1 MLDALLSQASAVVA
15 AWVVA
20 IAAVAAAV
28 IYWLTFKSVNEQT
41 KISREQLEA
50 SRAQLQASRAQFEER
65 YEPRLKVEV
74 VAYIPAEAAMKD
86 TVGKLKISLTNLGG
100 ATLQELK
107 ATATSRGNEYSLL
120 PTGSSLFVFPGSPL
134 EVLGPFYIPSL
145 ARDWAIETTCT
156 FETGNG
162 KRWKK
167 RDSWQVDLSNE
178 RILERRLLNSQ
189 LTPL

>member
-1 MLDALLSQASAVVA
+1 MVGALLGQASAVVA

-28 IYWLTFKSVNEQT
+28 IYWLTFRSVNEQT

-50 SRAQLQASRAQFEER
+50 SRAQLEAARAQLQDK

-86 TVGKLKISLTNLGG
+86 TVGKLKIALTNLSGT
-100 ATLQELK
+100 TLQEVR
-107 ATATSRGNEYSLL
+107 ATALSRGNEYSLL
-120 PTGSSLFVFPGSPL
+120 PERSILSVFPGTQQ
-134 EVLGPFYIPSL
+134 EVTGPFYIPS
-145 ARDWAIETTCT
+145 AAMNWPIETTCT
-156 FETGNG
+156 FQTENG

-167 RDSWQVDLSNE
+167 WDSWELSLSNE
-178 RILERRLLNSQ
+178 RILERRFLNSK
-189 LTPL
+189 LTAL